1 MTKTALS
8 LIHTHDSFDGWRSI
22 TISIYMT
29 LVGYGMLVAMPVI
42 SSAKLQVFGFTEVQI
57 GQLSSADLGGLA
69 LGAVLTSWLILKVS
83 RRVLVLMGALIAIFA
98 NMLSLGLTDYQAML
112 LARLVTGIG
121 SGLYTGV
128 AIANLGATS
137 TPAKCYNWMLFAF
150 AFSSAI
156 EFHIF
161 PQLSLDGIYIAFIAA
176 FMAGLP
182 CITWI
187 PKQHTAQPLDVEI
200 EVIEGNLHHIDHH
213 HVPAYIVW
221 LCLIAMFLIYTN
233 IGGYW
238 TYIEMAALKE
248 QVDSDWI
255 NQLMLLSSL
264 SNIVGCLLA
273 TRLSNRFGLAKPLLS
288 ALLAMAGIVGLLAGG
303 IDSVKLA
310 VSLLTFNLL
319 WIFIDVYQM
328 SFIAHADH
336 SGKFSSLIPCAQ
348 GLGQIAGP
356 NIAAMALSSEVN
368 YSHVFI
374 ICTCFSV
381 LAFVTYF
388 TVYLKLQKRLPALAN
403 AS

>member
-1 MTKTALS
+1 MTTSSS
-8 LIHTHDSFDGWRSI
+8 LIHAHDAFDGWRSK

-29 LVGYGMLVAMPVI
+29 LVGYGMLVAMPLI
-42 SSAKLQVFGFTEVQI
+42 SAARLQVFGFSEVQI

-69 LGAVLTSWLILKVS
+69 LGAVLTSWLILKIS
-83 RRVLVLMGALIAIFA
+83 RRILVLMGAAIAIVA
-98 NMLSLGLTDYQAML
+98 NSLSLGLSDYEIML
-112 LARLVTGIG
+112 LIRLVAGIG

-128 AIANLGATS
+128 AVANLGATS
-137 TPAKCYNWMLFAF
+137 TPSKSYNWMLLAF
-150 AFSSAI
+150 AFSSAL
-156 EFHIF
+156 EFHLF
-161 PQLSLDGIYIAFIAA
+161 PQLSIDGIYIAFIAA
-176 FMAGLP
+176 FIAGLP
-182 CITWI
+182 WIIWI
-187 PKQHTAQPLDVEI
+187 PKQQRAALLDVGI
-200 EVIEGNLHHIDHH
+200 DVIEGNEHHIDHK

-238 TYIEMAALKE
+238 TYIELAALKDR
-248 QVDSDWI
+248 VDSDWI

-264 SNIVGCLLA
+264 SNVVGCLLA

-288 ALLAMAGIVGLLAGG
+288 ALVVMAGIVGLLAGG
-303 IDSVKLA
+303 INSITLA
-310 VSLLTFNLL
+310 ISLLTFNLL

-356 NIAAMALSSEVN
+356 NIAAMLLGSEVN

-374 ICTCFSV
+374 ICAGFSV
-381 LAFVTYF
+381 LAFVTYLG
-388 TVYLKLQKRLPALAN
+388 VYLNLQKRLPALAN
-403 AS
+403 VS